1 MGEVISTEILDIIGI
16 VYSAVGLALA
26 VASPFFFRAHSRVL
40 DYLQWGYFLAAAQ
53 STVVYPFSKQLEI
66 ASSFIPLGEAPLS

>member
-26 VASPFFFRAHSRVL
+26 VASPFFRAHSRVL